1 MKRALSCLLVL
12 IVLFSCAAFAEE
24 AAPAGFWQDTGDAHL
39 FTLEADYLLSDAQV
53 AAFDAQWPDV
63 LANGPLLPAGTLL
76 TEGQANALGAFF
88 AAAPKQAAI
97 ERFQLDGEWYYG
109 DDGVLYYNPGEGCAI
124 MTVDEVFA
132 ALNGETAQGA
142 ENTERKKV
150 YFSFDDSPSRYTMEL
165 LAELD
170 RLDIRAT
177 FFVVGAYVKKYPVFL
192 RAIYD
197 QGHVIGNHS
206 YSHDQTILKESV
218 SSAIADF
225 KKCQNRVNAALG
237 FDYPMTV
244 ARVPYGSSTLS
255 AEARRQ
261 LQKLGYLWIDWNAL
275 NGDAEKGIDSY
286 EESYDYAIRTA
297 ERCSGDVVM
306 LMHDGKKR
314 TIEML
319 GELAE
324 YFRENGYEFAVITTD
339 ITEKIDGVR
348 MGFPIQ

>member
-12 IVLFSCAAFAEE
+12 MVVFSCAAFAEE
-24 AAPAGFWQDTGDAHL
+24 AAPAGFWQDTGDARL
-39 FTLEADYLLSDAQV
+39 FTLEAEYLLSDAQV
-53 AAFDAQWPDV
+53 AVFSAQWPDV
-63 LANGPLLPAGTLL
+63 LANGPLLTAGTLL
-76 TEGQANALGAFF
+76 TENQANALGVFF
-88 AAAPKQAAI
+88 AAVPKQAVI
-97 ERFQLDGEWYYG
+97 ERFHLDGEWYYG

-132 ALNGETAQGA
+132 ALSGEDAPSAANA
-142 ENTERKKV
+142 ESRKV
-150 YFSFDDSPSRYTMEL
+150 YFTFDDSPSKYTIEL

-170 RLDIRAT
+170 RLEIPAT

-192 RAIYD
+192 RAIYE

-206 YSHDQTILKESV
+206 YSHDQAILKESV
-218 SSAIADF
+218 SSAMADF
-225 KKCQNRVNAALG
+225 KKCQSRVNTALG

-261 LQKLGYLWIDWNAL
+261 LQKQGYLWIDWNAL

-286 EESYDYAIRTA
+286 EESYNYAIRTA
-297 ERCSGDVVM
+297 ENCSGDVVM

-319 GELAE
+319 ENLAN
-324 YFRENGYEFAVITTD
+324 YFRENGYEFAVVTTD

-348 MGFPIQ
+348 MGFPLN

>member
-1 MKRALSCLLVL
+1 M
-12 IVLFSCAAFAEE
+12 
-24 AAPAGFWQDTGDAHL
+24 
-39 FTLEADYLLSDAQV
+39 
-53 AAFDAQWPDV
+53 
-63 LANGPLLPAGTLL
+63 
-76 TEGQANALGAFF
+76 
-88 AAAPKQAAI
+88 
-97 ERFQLDGEWYYG
+97 
-109 DDGVLYYNPGEGCAI
+109 
-124 MTVDEVFA
+124 
-132 ALNGETAQGA
+132 
-142 ENTERKKV
+142 
-150 YFSFDDSPSRYTMEL
+150 
-165 LAELD
+165 
-170 RLDIRAT
+170 
-177 FFVVGAYVKKYPVFL
+177 KKYPVFL

-197 QGHVIGNHS
+197 QGHIIGNHS

-297 ERCSGDVVM
+297 ERCPGDVVM

-324 YFRENGYEFAVITTD
+324 YFRENGYEFAVIMTD